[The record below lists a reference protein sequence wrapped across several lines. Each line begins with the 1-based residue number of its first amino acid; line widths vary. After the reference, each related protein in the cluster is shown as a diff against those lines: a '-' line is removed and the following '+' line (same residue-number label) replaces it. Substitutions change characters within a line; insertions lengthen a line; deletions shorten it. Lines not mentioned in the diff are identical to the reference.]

1 MNRIFLTLALVFGLV
16 ATAAAQVNVGGRLAA
31 TMSTLKGDKTED
43 FSMGLGFNA
52 AVAAKYTFN
61 QMFAAAPELGIDF
74 RRVTNS
80 EADDFTFSAWVL
92 QIPLMFRANV
102 TPQFYAEAGPSI
114 GFILSSEADYDEPEI
129 AEDQKAAAQEFLGN
143 TINEFDMYKNTNTF
157 EFGIAAGLGYTVI
170 PNLDVNFRFIMAFTN
185 LFEDVDMGPI
195 IGKQEIDVQHM
206 QFSLGATYWF
216 L

>member
-31 TMSTLKGDKTED
+31 TMSNFKGDKTED

-52 AVAAKYTFN
+52 GVAAKYTFN

-114 GFILSSEADYDEPEI
+114 AFILSSEADYDEPEI
-129 AEDQKAAAQEFLGN
+129 AEDLRAAAKEILGDA
-143 TINEFDMYKNTNTF
+143 INEFDMYKNTNTF

-185 LFEDVDMGPI
+185 LFEDVDMGPLV
-195 IGKQEIDVQHM
+195 GKKEIDVQHM

>member
-31 TMSTLKGDKTED
+31 TMSTFKGDKTED

-52 AVAAKYTFN
+52 GVAAKYTFN

-114 GFILSSEADYDEPEI
+114 AFILSSEADYDEPEI
-129 AEDQKAAAQEFLGN
+129 AEDLRAAAKEILGDA
-143 TINEFDMYKNTNTF
+143 INEFDMYKNTNTF
-157 EFGIAAGLGYTVI
+157 EFGVAVGLGYTVI

-195 IGKQEIDVQHM
+195 VGKQEIDVQHM